1 MQKLK
6 INSSK
11 DRKGEIRYY
20 IASTVRNGKKTRTNN
35 LIALGKRSEIAKE
48 HPDVDAY
55 LRRRLDEAMESGEF
69 DRTVTLKFRSDR
81 QIKEGEARLYDVG
94 EIFARRVFE
103 ATGLGECLDEIQKE
117 RRFEYS
123 LRDVVVFLL
132 AQRLV
137 DPLSKRGMWNKARA
151 RRLFGVGFSLQDVY
165 RAMDV
170 LAASRGKILK
180 WLYAHAPA
188 GVERDYAVL
197 YFDGTN
203 TYMETEDET
212 GLKARGKGKRNET
225 EPLVALGLVMD
236 GSGIPLTYVTFKGS
250 GAECKQLIPLE
261 EEIERDFRHTGFTM
275 VTDSALSSR
284 EIRCFN
290 SIARKGY
297 ITVAPV
303 RRMGQAKLDR
313 YVFDEK
319 RPWKTNNPKYAT
331 PSRIMSRYDE
341 LQARLPLA
349 GEAEAAS
356 IRREIGELM
365 GVFLTRRYAA
375 LEDEK
380 PKEYREDP
388 KGKGKEYIDEDYLVS
403 FSLKYAVRDRRQ
415 RAILIERA
423 GRMIEERGSREKYRP
438 GDPRQYVRETS
449 VTKDGEVAK
458 EKVKSLDEELIARQA
473 ALDGYYAVCT
483 SLRDEDEGTIVRWMK
498 RRWMIEDTFLIMKQ
512 FFGFRPI
519 NHSKDSRIDC
529 HFFTVFLTTLFYR
542 YIQKMCEGSGEE
554 RLKGLSDEELLDLLK
569 SFRVAEM
576 KGHFFPAFD
585 NTEAHQAIQRAFN
598 VNVSNEIMT
607 AAYLRKELKK
617 SLS

>member
-6 INSSK
+6 INACK
-11 DRKGEIRYY
+11 DRKGEVRYY

-35 LIALGKRSEIAKE
+35 LLALGKKSELEKE
-48 HPDVDAY
+48 HPDVGAY
-55 LRRRLDEAMESGEF
+55 LKKRLAEAMESGEF
-69 DRTVTLKFRSDR
+69 DRTVTVKYRADR
-81 QIKEGEARLYDVG
+81 QIGEGETKLYDVG

-103 ATGLGECLDEIQKE
+103 ATGLGKCLDAIQRE

-123 LRDVVVFLL
+123 LRDVVAFLL

-137 DPLSKRGMWNKARA
+137 DPLSKRGMWSKARA

-170 LAASRGKILK
+170 LVSSRREILK
-180 WLYAHAPA
+180 WLYSHVPA

-225 EPLVALGLVMD
+225 EPLVSLGLIMD
-236 GSGIPLTYVTFKGS
+236 GSGIPLSYVAFKGS

-261 EEIERDFRHTGFTM
+261 KEIEEDFRHTGFTM

-303 RRMGQAKLDR
+303 RKMGQKKLDK
-313 YVFDEK
+313 YAFDEK
-319 RPWKTNNPKYAT
+319 APWKSNSRKYT
-331 PSRIMSRYDE
+331 SPSQIMSRYDE
-341 LQARLPLA
+341 LLARLPSA

-356 IRREIGELM
+356 IRIEIGELM

-380 PKEYREDP
+380 PKGYRKDA
-388 KGKGKEYIDEDYLVS
+388 GSKEKECIDEDYLVS
-403 FSLKYAVRDRRQ
+403 FSLKYAIRDRKQ
-415 RAILIERA
+415 RSALIERA
-423 GRMIEERGSREKYRP
+423 GRMIEERGSRERYRP
-438 GDPRQYVRETS
+438 GDP
-449 VTKDGEVAK
+449 
-458 EKVKSLDEELIARQA
+458 RQA

-483 SLRDEDEGTIVRWMK
+483 SLRDEDEEAIVRWMK
-498 RRWMIEDTFLIMKQ
+498 RRWMIEDTFLVMKQ

-529 HFFTVFLTTLFYR
+529 HFFTVFLTTVFYR
-542 YIQKMCEGSGEE
+542 YIQKICEGSGEE
-554 RLKGLSDEELLDLLK
+554 ELKGLSDEGLLDLLR
-569 SFRVAEM
+569 SFKVVEARDN
-576 KGHFFPAFD
+576 FFPAFD
-585 NTEAHQAIQRAFN
+585 NTKAHQAIQRVFN

-617 SLS
+617 SLT

>member
-6 INSSK
+6 INSNK

-35 LIALGKRSEIAKE
+35 LVALGKRSEIAKE

-55 LRRRLDEAMESGEF
+55 LKRRLAEAMESGEY
-69 DRTVTLKFRSDR
+69 DRTVTLKFRADR
-81 QIKEGEARLYDVG
+81 QIQEGEAKLYDAG

-137 DPLSKRGMWNKARA
+137 DPLSKRGMWEAARA
-151 RRLFGVGFSLQDVY
+151 RRLFGVSFSLQDVY

-170 LAASRGKILK
+170 LVDNRRRIVK
-180 WLYAHAPA
+180 WLYGHAPA
-188 GVERDYAVL
+188 GIERDYAVL

-225 EPLVALGLVMD
+225 EPLVSLGLVMD

-261 EEIERDFRHTGFTM
+261 KEIEEDFRHTGFTM

-290 SIARKGY
+290 SMARKGY

-303 RRMGQAKLDR
+303 RKMSQAKLDK
-313 YVFDEK
+313 YVLDEGE
-319 RPWKTNNPKYAT
+319 PWKSNSKKYKA
-331 PSRIMSRYDE
+331 PSQIMARYDE

-349 GEAEAAS
+349 GAAEAAS
-356 IRREIGELM
+356 IQGEIRELM

-375 LEDEK
+375 LEDER
-380 PKEYREDP
+380 PKEYRKDP
-388 KGKGKEYIDEDYLVS
+388 KSGEKEYIDEDYLIS
-403 FSLKYAVRDRRQ
+403 FSLKYAIRDRKQ
-415 RAILIERA
+415 RATLIERA
-423 GRMIEERGSREKYRP
+423 SRMIEERGSKERYRP

-449 VTKDGEVAK
+449 VTQDGEVAK

-483 SLRDEDEGTIVRWMK
+483 SLKGEDEEKIVRWMK

-512 FFGFRPI
+512 FFGFRPV
-519 NHSKDSRIDC
+519 NHSKDRRIDC

-542 YIQKMCEGSGEE
+542 YIQKICEDSSDEE
-554 RLKGLSDEELLDLLK
+554 LEGLSDEELIALLK
-569 SFRVAEM
+569 SFKIAEM
-576 KGHFFPAFD
+576 KDHFFPAFD
-585 NTEAHQAIQRAFN
+585 NTKAHQGIQKLFN
-598 VNVSNEIMT
+598 VNISNEVMT
-607 AAYLRKELKK
+607 SAYLRKELKK
-617 SLS
+617 SLT